1 MESTPGT
8 NASQM
13 SVLAAA
19 MIKLVQRST
28 CGQGMQGCAR
38 QPSPC
43 TQELIAGAAQVLLM
57 AAFVSFLLAFFDE
70 NSAEEG
76 IRAYIEPAVII
87 LILVLNAVV
96 GVWQES
102 NAEAALEALKEM
114 QSETAVVT
122 RDGILVGPLGLSAL
136 PAAVLLVPHSIW
148 QYCLQQC
155 CSCSTA

>member
-1 MESTPGT
+1 M
-8 NASQM
+8 
-13 SVLAAA
+13 
-19 MIKLVQRST
+19 
-28 CGQGMQGCAR
+28 
-38 QPSPC
+38 
-43 TQELIAGAAQVLLM
+43 LLL

-70 NSAEEG
+70 ASAEEG

-122 RDGILVGPLGLSAL
+122 RDGVMVRCWADTECDNCLPSPGVHWPCAHQKCTYPSAL
-136 PAAVLLVPHSIW
+136 
-148 QYCLQQC
+148 QE
-155 CSCSTA
+155 TG